1 MSFGKNT
8 YRTYK
13 TLTKMN
19 IDEFLDREFSGMESR
34 TDKEKI
40 DFELL
45 GQEEIDKGTLFDDI
59 RANLAKG
66 NLEEAEEAYIQL
78 WNIFLKQKLKWDKS
92 LYEQL
97 ANLSKQFSFVI
108 SHSHEDVKTKVN
120 QIYELMNKARTALKE
135 GKKDLPFKLYSEI
148 QKISQSIPSIFFDEK
163 RIIQEQITDFYK
175 ELKSTTDKELIN
187 RVSALIQELNRLID
201 KINNLISSND
211 MQSAS
216 LNYNKCIELYQQ
228 IPEGFLRYKNPLGIR
243 ILEIYKSL
251 SIYVEISN
259 LQRQL
264 QGYIPQSPKPI
275 TNIQQKTNNSEKL
288 SK

>member
-175 ELKSTTDKELIN
+175 ELKSTIDKELMN

>member
-1 MSFGKNT
+1 
-8 YRTYK
+8 
-13 TLTKMN
+13 
-19 IDEFLDREFSGMESR
+19 MESR

-175 ELKSTTDKELIN
+175 ELKSTIDKELMN